1 VLAAIAKDVR
11 DLQVTSTAT
20 PLGDGSAPVVRPPPS
35 VVQRANVIP
44 GNSKG
49 NSGLSTG
56 NDWAAIAYTPHN
68 HGSRFSVLTTDD
80 DGDSADGQPFTVVD
94 RRRSVKRARQRSS
107 SPQVTATQLS
117 SQHL

>member
-1 VLAAIAKDVR
+1 MLS
-11 DLQVTSTAT
+11 DLTSSTVT
-20 PLGDGSAPVVRPPPS
+20 PLGDGSAPVVGPPPS
-35 VVQRANVIP
+35 VVLSANVIP

-56 NDWAAIAYTPHN
+56 YDWAAAVASTPHN
-68 HGSRFSVLTTDD
+68 HGSRFAVLTTDD

-107 SPQVTATQLS
+107 SPQATATQLS
-117 SQHL
+117 SQQF